1 MKNLILSF
9 TILVFYSSYA
19 QDSQL
24 AGVNWYLQNL
34 ILNGQHHTP
43 PQNSEVQYVE
53 ARFYAVSNGD
63 GVDGFNTFV
72 CNNLS
77 GLVEYDS
84 NNQNYSFLESIEVTL
99 MSCNLQI
106 NEDFETV
113 YFPFFDDNPGNL
125 YNYTITTVSNGYK
138 TLEITSNTGDQ
149 AIYGDHL
156 LSNEEFYG
164 SQFSIHPNPA
174 KNELFLTSKN
184 TTENLTIKIF
194 NLEGKLLSTQNLDS
208 EKQVSVDVSNLS
220 SGIYF
225 LDIEDGNGNST
236 IKKFVK
242 E

>member
-1 MKNLILSF
+1 MKYIILSF

-24 AGVNWYLQNL
+24 AGVNWYLQDL

-84 NNQNYSFLESIEVTL
+84 NNQDYSFLESIEVTL

-125 YNYTITTVSNGYK
+125 YNYTITTGSNGYK

-149 AIYGDHL
+149 AIYGDHI
-156 LSNEEFYG
+156 LSNEDFY
-164 SQFSIHPNPA
+164 SPQFSIHPNPTTDKLYITA
-174 KNELFLTSKN
+174 TN
-184 TTENLTIKIF
+184 TKENLTLKIF
-194 NLEGKLLSTQNLDS
+194 NIEGKLLSAQS
-208 EKQVSVDVSNLS
+208 IVASRPKSNRCLPTSKRYLLS
-220 SGIYF
+220 
-225 LDIEDGNGNST
+225 
-236 IKKFVK
+236 KHRR
-242 E
+242 